1 MDSRCSEQ
9 LGRLNKSPRNRFIRI
24 IHYFICS
31 RTPVNLI
38 VGSHAGRIVE
48 ESRKILNGKVKKG
61 QQPDL
66 WDGIA
71 ANRIV
76 KILVESFQ

>member
-66 WDGIA
+66 WDGKA